1 MHQCW
6 DSFDLA
12 LDILATRKERLAT
25 NTNIMKKVEQLLYVT
40 NHYYEVLEKANKIS
54 SGCIPEPL
62 SATRIFLHSLVI
74 STLIL
79 FLIRKCYE

>member
-40 NHYYEVLEKANKIS
+40 NHYYEVLEKANKIF
-54 SGCIPEPL
+54 GMQEQEAYMNGNICMMGGGY
-62 SATRIFLHSLVI
+62 TRHIVHQ
-74 STLIL
+74 
-79 FLIRKCYE
+79 

>member
-40 NHYYEVLEKANKIS
+40 NHYYEVLEKANKIF
-54 SGCIPEPL
+54 GMQ
-62 SATRIFLHSLVI
+62 
-74 STLIL
+74 
-79 FLIRKCYE
+79 

>member
-1 MHQCW
+1 MVSILSSEHLFPTVPYFQNIITASKKMHQCW

-40 NHYYEVLEKANKIS
+40 NHYYEVLEKANKIF
-54 SGCIPEPL
+54 GMQ
-62 SATRIFLHSLVI
+62 
-74 STLIL
+74 
-79 FLIRKCYE
+79 